1 MTGIG
6 AENPGLIACW
16 ALACHGRRQA
26 SGGKVP
32 PFLLHRNINLFRLC
46 VCGGSRCDC
55 HHAHPAAGRIR
66 QCEHNFGEPLEG
78 GPVRSAEVGENGRAR
93 GVSRCRGRRATV
105 APLRSAERRR
115 PRRQAAVI
123 AARRPLG
130 STNGLLGHAR
140 APSDPGTLRVTNCKA
155 LMRLAAERSIQPFEP
170 IDAGSP
176 RVHHRSCPI
185 RPISGPGIAI
195 PP

>member
-6 AENPGLIACW
+6 AENPGLIAWW

-66 QCEHNFGEPLEG
+66 NCEHNFGEPIEG
-78 GPVRSAEVGENGRAR
+78 GPVCSEEVGGKRPSAR
-93 GVSRCRGRRATV
+93 CEQVSWSPSNCGAT
-105 APLRSAERRR
+105 A
-115 PRRQAAVI
+115 
-123 AARRPLG
+123 
-130 STNGLLGHAR
+130 
-140 APSDPGTLRVTNCKA
+140 
-155 LMRLAAERSIQPFEP
+155 
-170 IDAGSP
+170 
-176 RVHHRSCPI
+176 
-185 RPISGPGIAI
+185 ISRT
-195 PP
+195 